1 MIRQDY
7 LMRLAQRL
15 AQALAQVLFYKGK
28 QQHDRAEAEI
38 DAALAECFG
47 IETGTLPDLEQLLAA
62 CAAEGAGNPDNLIR
76 FADLLREKGELQRL
90 RGNANG
96 ATQSDAL
103 ALGLFL
109 DVLHRNV
116 VSLELIQKAE
126 ELVEGLAGMRLPA
139 SVLKRLLGYYEAR
152 GLLARAEDTLYEWLD
167 TKDPAAP
174 EGGLAFYKRLS
185 SKSDQELSEG
195 GLPRAEVDQGRAE
208 WLRSHML

>member
-15 AQALAQVLFYKGK
+15 AQALAQVLFHKGR
-28 QQHDRAEAEI
+28 QEYDHAEAEI

-47 IETGTLPDLEQLLAA
+47 IETGVLPDLDELLAA
-62 CAAEGAGNPDNLIR
+62 CAAEGAGSPDNLIR
-76 FADLLREKGELQRL
+76 LADLFREKGELQRT
-90 RGNANG
+90 RGNAGN

-126 ELVEGLAGMRLPA
+126 QLVERLAGVRLPA

-152 GLLARAEDTLYEWLD
+152 GMLARAEDTLYEWLD
-167 TKDPAAP
+167 TKDPTAP

-185 SKSDQELSEG
+185 SKSDQDLSEG

-208 WLRSHML
+208 WLRRFS